1 VIPSVQPFAVSAFV
15 LDFKV
20 RNIERANCFN
30 RACKC
35 IVHGF
40 APFGSATFSPHRS
53 QGAKNL
59 RSIKP
64 LSFAVIAI
72 AHCALKQILRE
83 RPAGRLAV
91 QYSTASQAVDAYTA
105 GNFLPGERRK
115 GAPTRDDATR
125 NWEFSIREPAGGR
138 MLPCHGDIK
147 APCS

>member
-1 VIPSVQPFAVSAFV
+1 MIPSVQPFAVSVFV

-40 APFGSATFSPHRS
+40 APCGSATFSPHRS

-91 QYSTASQAVDAYTA
+91 QYSTAFCCRTNCATA
-105 GNFLPGERRK
+105 GYSGLYKTKQLQFGSR
-115 GAPTRDDATR
+115 
-125 NWEFSIREPAGGR
+125 
-138 MLPCHGDIK
+138 
-147 APCS
+147 